1 MAQYNSVF
9 SNQVNQ
15 TPSLTGEE
23 TIRVDQIDFDTTCP
37 CQITACDGGTIK
49 VCAKMEIED
58 LVIDSLCTDSVTT
71 DSVTVKDGLTNGLKF
86 STDPCNVT
94 GESLVYVR
102 PSPPNSGLVITA
114 PVAGPTNGQLHLISN
129 ARLVVE
135 TPTDI
140 EFKFTNTAS
149 PQYLYMQVPA
159 LPAEQII
166 NMGTTGQNGWTIYN
180 LKSIN
185 GIIVNPTQ
193 PATSKGNVG
202 DKRGS
207 VYRDQNFI
215 YFCYSDFTSGFYDIW
230 NRTTVTDTGAW

>member
-58 LVIDSLCTDSVTT
+58 LVIDSLCTDSVT
-71 DSVTVKDGLTNGLKF
+71 VKDGLTNGLKF

-94 GESLVYVR
+94 GESLVYVK
-102 PSPPNSGLVITA
+102 PSPGNSGLVITA

-129 ARLVVE
+129 ARLGVE
-135 TPTDI
+135 TPDDI

-149 PQYLYMQVPA
+149 PQYLYIQVPSP
-159 LPAEQII
+159 PAEQII
-166 NMGTTGQNGWTIYN
+166 NMGTLAQNGWAIYN
-180 LKSIN
+180 VKSIN
-185 GIIVNPTQ
+185 GILVTPTQ
-193 PATSKGNVG
+193 PATSKGSVG
-202 DKRGS
+202 DKAGS
-207 VYRDQNFI
+207 VFRNQNFS